1 MNDDESAR
9 ELRLIRDR
17 LDVIEH
23 TQEVLVRLQHQLFW
37 DDLIPIFE
45 KDPLLAQVFLLADGT
60 RTQREIVAALKA
72 SNQSKGATEATVS
85 RKLDKLRDD
94 LHLVRVIDAAKGHVY
109 AQLPVVRILGLKRKV
124 TRWVES
130 RAKNG

>member
-1 MNDDESAR
+1 MHEDESAR

-45 KDPLLAQVFLLADGT
+45 KDPLLAQIFLLADGT
-60 RTQREIVAALKA
+60 RTQREIVATLKDG
-72 SNQSKGATEATVS
+72 SQVKGATEATVS
-85 RKLDKLRDD
+85 RKLDKLRDE
-94 LHLVRVIDAAKGHVY
+94 LHLLRVIDTAKGHVH

-124 TRWVES
+124 TRWVEG
-130 RAKNG
+130 RTKNG